1 MEANKK
7 NVNFLGVT
15 RDFSTEKFKPCSKP
29 TTNPLYVHRNKS
41 NHPPNIIRN
50 IPEAI
55 SRRLCDISS
64 DEDVFNEAA
73 LPYQE
78 ALRKSGYSYN
88 LMFNPAPERPPNQ
101 TRRQR
106 NVNVIWFNP
115 PLNRNVQTGRV
126 FIHPIDRC
134 FPTGHKLRK
143 KLNRNTIKLSYSC
156 MPNMKEVKDG
166 CNKTILKK
174 TAQPEQEQPPKDRQ
188 ANTQT

>member
-1 MEANKK
+1 MKKSICKIFAKNNLKIAMEANKK

-88 LMFNPAPERPPNQ
+88 LLCLTPHRKDHRTKRE
-101 TRRQR
+101 
-106 NVNVIWFNP
+106 
-115 PLNRNVQTGRV
+115 GRE
-126 FIHPIDRC
+126 
-134 FPTGHKLRK
+134 T
-143 KLNRNTIKLSYSC
+143 
-156 MPNMKEVKDG
+156 
-166 CNKTILKK
+166 
-174 TAQPEQEQPPKDRQ
+174 
-188 ANTQT
+188 